1 MIRALAGALLLA
13 SPVPAMALHTQ
24 SPSYCAIAKGSR
36 GAQVDVI
43 AQVGSEGDIWSRSIA
58 WTPPMLDA
66 SKPQYRDLDR
76 PGLSLQYDDAEAG
89 AIGEL
94 TGAIGDVSSVGG
106 PVGAL
111 RDLTM
116 LVLMDG
122 GASWTIEPE
131 PFGVSQQI
139 GGSPFRYASAAID
152 DTDWDGDPYELFE
165 AGGVVTLSL
174 QDAVGRPVAQ
184 ARYDI
189 GAKAER
195 DRLFRSAWRKAE
207 AMAKSR
213 KGCDKAGE

>member
-1 MIRALAGALLLA
+1 MIRALVVAALLSA
-13 SPVPAMALHTQ
+13 PVPAMAQ
-24 SPSYCAIAKGSR
+24 YDGDRVCSAVAKGSR

-43 AQVGSEGDIWSRSIA
+43 AQVGSDGEIWSRSIS

-76 PGLSLQYDDAEAG
+76 PGLSLQYDDAKAG

-94 TGAIGDVSSVGG
+94 TSAIGDVSSVGG

-111 RDLTM
+111 RELKM

-122 GASWTIEPE
+122 GASWTAELE

-139 GGSPFRYASAAID
+139 GGSPYRYASAEID
-152 DTDWDGDPYELFE
+152 DTDWNGDPYELFE
-165 AGGVVTLSL
+165 AGGIVTLSL

-184 ARYDI
+184 ARYDV